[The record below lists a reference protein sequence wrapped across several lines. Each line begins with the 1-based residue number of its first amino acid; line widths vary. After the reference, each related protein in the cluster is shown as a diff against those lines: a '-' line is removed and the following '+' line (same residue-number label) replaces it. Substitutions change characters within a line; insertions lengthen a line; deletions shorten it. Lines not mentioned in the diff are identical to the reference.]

1 MHGDL
6 AGGNVLL
13 ATSGADSRGFTAKVA
28 DFGLA
33 RILSATCETATFGT
47 VRQAKRAVRLHMPP
61 ELMDRSLLS
70 KATDCYSLGVLMWEM
85 YCGQHAWAGRKVP
98 QIIHAK
104 TVRGERLALP
114 QGCPPDFRELVDA
127 CMADDYDQRPSC
139 QQAAAAIT
147 PMLAAA

>member
-47 VRQAKRAVRLHMPP
+47 VRQAKRAVRLCCARP
-61 ELMDRSLLS
+61 SS
-70 KATDCYSLGVLMWEM
+70 KAAGRECGHGCGWRTPVLRAINA
-85 YCGQHAWAGRKVP
+85 GQHSLWHLSRR
-98 QIIHAK
+98 HA
-104 TVRGERLALP
+104 P
-114 QGCPPDFRELVDA
+114 
-127 CMADDYDQRPSC
+127 
-139 QQAAAAIT
+139 AAT
-147 PMLAAA
+147 CLQS

>member
-1 MHGDL
+1 MC
-6 AGGNVLL
+6 
-13 ATSGADSRGFTAKVA
+13 TA
-28 DFGLA
+28 
-33 RILSATCETATFGT
+33 
-47 VRQAKRAVRLHMPP
+47 Q
-61 ELMDRSLLS
+61 
-70 KATDCYSLGVLMWEM
+70 M

-114 QGCPPDFRELVDA
+114 QGCPPDFRVSCAGPLPRCFSSRFSVVGFSCRVASQELVDA

-147 PMLAAA
+147 RMLAAA